1 LEFNPD
7 KVRKITFEMLASV
20 EMLEELG
27 RLPEDEFLSDRHKI
41 ASAKYSFLVAIEG
54 AIDLCNHIIAKNA
67 LRVPED
73 YADAFR
79 VLAEKGAFGPE
90 FTATL
95 VQMARF
101 RNRLVHIYWEVDNR
115 ELYGYLRDRLQDI
128 REFLKKFGSFIE
140 TKKA

>member
-1 LEFNPD
+1 MEFNSD
-7 KVRKITFEMLASV
+7 KVRKITSEMLASIG
-20 EMLEELG
+20 MLEDLG
-27 RLPEDEFLSDRHKI
+27 RLPENEFLSDKHKI

-79 VLAEKGAFGPE
+79 VLAEHGAFGPE
-90 FTATL
+90 FTTTL

-101 RNRLVHIYWEVDNR
+101 RNRLVHIYWEVDSH

-128 REFLKKFGSFIE
+128 RKFLKEFGSFIGKE
-140 TKKA
+140 KI